1 MSERSLGRVSGQ
13 FRWRKAYG
21 GAAGQEKWLV
31 ALAVEGKSA
40 GEGLQ
45 TMDEDEDEDMLLA
58 MAASWWR
65 RIESGRPPTTG
76 SPP

>member
-1 MSERSLGRVSGQ
+1 MSERSLGRLSGQ
-13 FRWRKAYG
+13 VRSRKAYA
-21 GAAGQEKWLV
+21 GAAGQEKRL

-45 TMDEDEDEDMLLA
+45 TMDEDDEMLSA

-65 RIESGRPPTTG
+65 GIEPGDRRQWVARPD
-76 SPP
+76 S